1 MIRGPVSLA
10 IVGAIALVMFLLVSL
25 GPRAFE
31 DYLPDSALAMLE
43 GQTLQSAFGT
53 QDGASSGKSAA
64 DLLDDDPDGL
74 EARGP
79 IAAMAGNRPVFIAEV
94 LKGHKTRVSKDIP
107 AEITTIRP
115 ISGCKPTRPSEGAL
129 VGHATAGTS
138 GLDLALLTYD
148 DKVLADAVQGFVD
161 SSRKSGTGTVPVR
174 PDLAYQ
180 AYDVAVTET
189 QRPVYLVL
197 LNFHGHQIWNIHL
210 AEGARVERVVLLGG
224 DQAGVA
230 NLDPVVPVEVLTAET
245 LAACGLTPAY
255 PLNPGHRFFE
265 VLTSG
270 PESYRKE
277 AEVKD
282 AAMQEAI
289 RAWNTW
295 FRDSFGVLAS
305 ETRAGFDKGMVSVIG
320 PVPGKAGPL
329 AVYAPIQGSRIR
341 TTQDSYFEI
350 SGQGDPA
357 NSFAGRVKAIATSFA
372 FGDLAY
378 LRQGVSF

>member
-1 MIRGPVSLA
+1 MIRGPVSLV
-10 IVGAIALVMFLLVSL
+10 IVGSIALVMFLLVSL

-31 DYLPDSALAMLE
+31 DYLPESALAMLE
-43 GQTLQSAFGT
+43 GQTMQSTFGRPGGGT
-53 QDGASSGKSAA
+53 GDGTAA
-64 DLLDDDPDGL
+64 GLLDDDPDGL
-74 EARGP
+74 QAMGP
-79 IAAMAGNRPVFIAEV
+79 IAAMAGNRPVFISEV
-94 LKGHKTRVSKDIP
+94 LQGHKTRIAKDIP
-107 AEITTIRP
+107 AEVTTIRP
-115 ISGCKPTRPSEGAL
+115 ISGCKPTPPTPEAL
-129 VGHATAGTS
+129 VGHATAGNS
-138 GLDLALLTYD
+138 GLDLALMTYD
-148 DKVLADAVQGFVD
+148 DAVLAEAVQIFVN
-161 SSRKSGTGTVPVR
+161 SYRQTGTGTAAAR
-174 PDLAYQ
+174 TELTYE

-189 QRPVYLVL
+189 ARPVYLVL

-230 NLDPVVPVEVLTAET
+230 NLDPVVPVEVMPAAA
-245 LAACGLTPAY
+245 LAACGLAPAY
-255 PLNPGHRFFE
+255 PLNPNHRFFE

-277 AEVKD
+277 AEVKY

-289 RAWNTW
+289 LAWNTW
-295 FRDSFGVLAS
+295 FRDTFGVSAE
-305 ETRAGFDKGMVSVIG
+305 ETRAGFDEGMVSVVG
-320 PVPGKAGPL
+320 PVPGEAGPL

-341 TTQDSYFEI
+341 TTQDTYFEI
-350 SGQGDPA
+350 RGQGEAA